1 MKTFKKVLASTLAA
15 AMVVTALPVTPANA
29 AAAPKLSTTKA
40 AVYVGQSK
48 TIKVTTPKTWKKVK
62 VKATT
67 SKKSVATVKASKKKI
82 TVKAVKAGKAKVTV
96 KVTGKKSGKSVKKTL
111 KATITVKNPTLAVSA
126 TNVVAVGS
134 TEAIKATVKPANA
147 KVSYKTS
154 DATIAT
160 VDAKGVVTGVKAG
173 DVTITVSAKSGKKT
187 VSKDV
192 KMTVKTAILKSA
204 TQTEANKIEAVIAGD
219 TKDLKAGDFKVTNTA
234 TNATVAV
241 KAVTAKKN
249 VADTFVIETF
259 GEMTDAKDYSVEYA
273 GTAVKFTATDGA
285 VAKVGITTKEI
296 PAASAT
302 EVKAT
307 TLDKNGVILKY
318 FGIDEG
324 NTSKGYATS
333 EVKFAKGYQ
342 DGSKLY
348 LPAVGD
354 TATVKVTYHT
364 GTFGTDGKETGNIED
379 TFTVSAV
386 DPSLVNLTYA
396 VTVDN
401 ADATHSTAPAWKA
414 NSFKAN
420 NQVKIGDVRTAYV
433 RITKEDGTDID
444 NYSDYKVEGSDKT
457 KLLVAETTLTSGNA
471 TKIAVNGVAEGSAY
485 ILVKKDDKTVAS
497 LPLTVVGKP
506 VATTLDLNK
515 TSATVTKDSNK
526 VPASV
531 TATIKDQYGNPMSTD
546 SAKIT
551 VLGTPNKDAKFNNAT
566 VKAGDDVTNGFTIN
580 DNKTFTFDGSK
591 FDTKGTYTFKIS
603 SKNGDKTLDRTF
615 TVNVVNAPANGVA
628 QSYEVKVDNAEID
641 TTINAKG
648 EMPSNIKVNVAQM
661 ANGAAFDVVDAQY
674 VKYVVKKGTD
684 TIFET
689 SGKTS
694 AAINSGSNGTADLTI
709 AAVNQNVAKYD
720 KLLSAGTYNVTATF
734 YVKTTSTGSLF
745 SVSDATGYKKVTV
758 GGSFVIKD
766 TQDSKV
772 TFTIENNDLTG
783 TVATAFASQSYVKV
797 YYDGQLQTI
806 DPSDVIEVKGTS
818 LTNGGAYVTTV
829 KLYVTVSGSNGQ
841 VKVPVT
847 VTVNDQFKNCS
858 ALK

>member
-29 AAAPKLSTTKA
+29 AAKPKLSTTKA

-48 TIKVTTPKTWKKVK
+48 TIKVTTPKTWKSVK

-82 TVKAVKAGKAKVTV
+82 TVKAIKAGTAKVTV
-96 KVTGKKSGKSVKKTL
+96 KVTGKKSGKAKKTTL
-111 KATITVKNPTLAVSA
+111 KATITVKNPTLTLKAA
-126 TNVVAVGS
+126 NEVAVGAKE
-134 TEAIKATVKPANA
+134 TVKATVKPANA

-192 KMTVKTAILKSA
+192 KMTVKKAILKSA
-204 TQTEANKIEAVIAGD
+204 TQTEASKIEAVIAGD

-273 GTAVKFTATDGA
+273 GTAVKFTATDGT

-307 TLDKNGVILKY
+307 TLDKNGVVLKY

-364 GTFGTDGKETGNIED
+364 GTFGTDGKETGNIDD
-379 TFTVSAV
+379 TFTVTAV
-386 DPSLVNLTYA
+386 DPSLVNLTYT

-401 ADATHSTAPAWKA
+401 TDPSHSATPAWGA

-420 NQVKIGDVRTAYV
+420 NQVKIGEARTAYV

-457 KLLVAETTLTSGNA
+457 KLLVAETPLTFGNA
-471 TKIAVNGVAEGSAY
+471 TQIAVNGVAEGSTY

-515 TSATVTKDSNK
+515 TSTTVTKASNK

-531 TATIKDQYGNPMSTD
+531 TATIKDQYGNPMSTNF
-546 SAKIT
+546 AKIT
-551 VLGTPNKDAKFNNAT
+551 VLGTPNKDAKFNSVV
-566 VKAGDDVTNGFTIN
+566 VKAGDDVTAGFTID

-648 EMPSNIKVNVAQM
+648 DMPSNIGVKVVQM
-661 ANGAAFDVVDAQY
+661 ANGAAFDTVDAQY

-694 AAINSGSNGTADLTI
+694 AAINNGSNAVDDLAITA
-709 AAVNQNVAKYD
+709 VSKSGVKYD
-720 KLLSAGTYNVTATF
+720 KLLPAGTYNVTATF
-734 YVKTTSTGSLF
+734 YVKTTNTSSAF
-745 SVSDATGYKKVTV
+745 SASEATDFKKVTV

-783 TVATAFASQSYVKV
+783 TVASAFANQSYVKV
-797 YYDGQLQTI
+797 YYDGKLQTI
-806 DPSDVIEVKGTS
+806 ADDDVIEVKGTS
-818 LTNGGAYVTTV
+818 LTNGGAFVTTV
-829 KLYVTVSGSNGQ
+829 KLYVTVSGSDGH

-847 VTVNDQFKNCS
+847 VTVNDQFKNCLG
-858 ALK
+858 LK